1 MQKKKERCAPI
12 KAFGKN
18 LWQLGEPSEAGFNV
32 PIKVFEILIHVRK
45 MPLLKDS
52 LRQ

>member
-1 MQKKKERCAPI
+1 MCSYQGFRQKPVAVV
-12 KAFGKN
+12 
-18 LWQLGEPSEAGFNV
+18 GEPSGAGFNV

>member
-1 MQKKKERCAPI
+1 MVLSVLSTKDLR
-12 KAFGKN
+12 
-18 LWQLGEPSEAGFNV
+18 QLGELSEAEFNV
-32 PIKVFEILIHVRK
+32 PIKVFEIFIHVRK